1 MARIQVKCTDPVRV
15 TCYGE
20 TKVWERK
27 DAMEFFLEG
36 MAWSEG
42 SERDRYVNIYY
53 QLARGAKE
61 AFDE

>member
-1 MARIQVKCTDPVRV
+1 MRDTVIV
-15 TCYGE
+15 TCYGQ
-20 TKVWERK
+20 TKTWERK
-27 DAMEFFLEG
+27 DALEFYLEG

-61 AFDE
+61 ASDEI